1 MTDTQ
6 AQPELTK
13 QDSSQE
19 ARAKGVP
26 EQPLRTTQQGDTRY
40 TILGTAHVSKT
51 SADEVERLINT
62 GDFDAVAIELDPNR
76 HANLTD
82 PDRWAKTDLFEV
94 FRQGKA
100 SMMAAS
106 LALGAFQQRIAEQSG
121 IQPGEEMRRAIRVA
135 KDAEL
140 PVLLIDRD
148 IGITLRRVYS
158 NVPWWQ
164 RMTLIGGLL
173 ASVVSREEV
182 TEEEIEKLKEGDM
195 LEATFNEFAESSQ
208 ELYVPLIAERDEYMA
223 VRLREETNAKPYKE
237 VLVVIGAGHLKG
249 LAQNLEAPSGASP
262 EEVRRK
268 LETLPKG
275 TPWLRIF
282 PWLIVAL
289 IITGFIIGFSR
300 SPELGLQLVT
310 DWVLINGSLT
320 ALGAII
326 ATAHPLTIIGAFFA
340 APLTSLNPLIGAGFV
355 AAGIELWARKPKM
368 GDFNTLRQDVTEW
381 RGWWR
386 NRVARTLLVFFLA
399 TLGSAAGTYL
409 AGFSIAGRLFG

>member
-1 MTDTQ
+1 MTDT
-6 AQPELTK
+6 AKARVERT
-13 QDSSQE
+13 E
-19 ARAKGVP
+19 ARERKTETIP
-26 EQPLRTTQQGDTRY
+26 EQPVRVIEQGDTRY

-121 IQPGEEMRRAIRVA
+121 IEPGEEMRRAIRIA
-135 KDAEL
+135 KDADL

-148 IGITLRRVYS
+148 IGITLRRVYR

-208 ELYVPLIAERDEYMA
+208 ALYTPLIAERDAYMA
-223 VRLREETNAKPYKE
+223 ARLSEETDIKPYKN

-249 LAQNLEAPSGASP
+249 LAQNLETPTEKAPA
-262 EEVRRK
+262 EVRRG
-268 LETLPKG
+268 LETLPQG
-275 TPWLRIF
+275 TPWLRII

-300 SPELGLQLVT
+300 SPALGWQLVT
-310 DWVLINGSLT
+310 DWVLINGGLT
-320 ALGAII
+320 ALGALI
-326 ATAHPLTIIGAFFA
+326 AAAHPLTIIGAFFA

>member
-1 MTDTQ
+1 MTDTAK
-6 AQPELTK
+6 AQVELTK
-13 QDSSQE
+13 
-19 ARAKGVP
+19 ARAEQPTKKTP
-26 EQPLRTTQQGDTRY
+26 EQPLRIIEQGDIRY

-62 GDFDAVAIELDPNR
+62 REFDAVAIELDPNR

-121 IQPGEEMRRAIRVA
+121 IEPGEEMRRAIRVA
-135 KDAEL
+135 KDADL

-148 IGITLRRVYS
+148 IGITLRRVYH

-208 ELYVPLIAERDEYMA
+208 ALYVPLIAERDEYMA
-223 VRLREETNAKPYKE
+223 VRLREETNAKPYKN

-249 LAQNLEAPSGASP
+249 LAQNLEAGKAEPG
-262 EEVRRK
+262 EVRRR
-268 LETLPKG
+268 LETLPQG

-282 PWLIVAL
+282 PWFIVAL

-300 SPELGLQLVT
+300 SPELGWQLVA
-310 DWVLINGSLT
+310 DWVLINGVLT
-320 ALGAII
+320 ATGALI
-326 ATAHPLTIIGAFFA
+326 ATAHPLTVIGAFFA

-368 GDFNTLRQDVTEW
+368 GDFNSLRQDVTEW

>member
-1 MTDTQ
+1 MTDT
-6 AQPELTK
+6 AKARVELTK
-13 QDSSQE
+13 QDASTQSQTN
-19 ARAKGVP
+19 AVP
-26 EQPLRTTQQGDTRY
+26 EQPQRIIERGDTRY

-62 GDFDAVAIELDPNR
+62 GDFDAVAIELDPSR

-121 IQPGEEMRRAIRVA
+121 IEPGEEMRRAIRIA
-135 KDAEL
+135 KDANL

-148 IGITLRRVYS
+148 IGITLRRVYR

-208 ELYVPLIAERDEYMA
+208 ALYAPLIAERDEYMA
-223 VRLREETNAKPYKE
+223 VRLREETNLKPYKN

-249 LAQNLEAPSGASP
+249 LAQNLASGEGAPK
-262 EEVRRK
+262 EVRQR

-275 TPWLRIF
+275 TPWLRIL

-289 IITGFIIGFSR
+289 IFTGFIIGFSR
-300 SPELGLQLVT
+300 SPELGWQLVT

-326 ATAHPLTIIGAFFA
+326 ATAHPLTVIGAFFA